1 MLSMEYFTASLE
13 LFMMNLTPRFSQSL
27 KLFILAT
34 SLKRTRNEHM
44 GFGNLVKR
52 SEMSTL
58 SSPIVFKV
66 S

>member
-1 MLSMEYFTASLE
+1 MEYFSQRLSNIYDE
-13 LFMMNLTPRFSQSL
+13 SRLTLGFSQSL
-27 KLFILAT
+27 KLFVLAT
-34 SLKRTRNEHM
+34 SLKRTRNKHM

-58 SSPIVFKV
+58 SSSIVFKV